1 MENFGVS
8 VSNALMHLYH
18 YAFMIYGH
26 LFLVADHNLYIKINI
41 TWYTLLTA
49 KPHPAMLNLSKANS
63 SSKGNKNND
72 IWSEINKILSRF
84 TTEERKTIE
93 TFLLNK
99 YGATLTHILEVY
111 ILVSRG
117 MDRKD
122 AIQIEATEK
131 Y

>member
-1 MENFGVS
+1 MVFS
-8 VSNALMHLYH
+8 
-18 YAFMIYGH
+18 
-26 LFLVADHNLYIKINI
+26 
-41 TWYTLLTA
+41 
-49 KPHPAMLNLSKANS
+49 P
-63 SSKGNKNND
+63 
-72 IWSEINKILSRF
+72 EIDRILSRF

-122 AIQIEATEK
+122 AIQIEATRKNINPKTVFASISRTLSIKAIEMDRLMRAERREDFRRLVIERFK
-131 Y
+131 AQQPLIDQVFSQL